1 MQSAVMDDHIIE
13 QYRQSSYGR
22 LNTYYVINTLIN
34 TTIKSARQASVVS
47 GWYLPRVDV
56 GSYWMRWMSIAM
68 RLIRWLIISYQLRP
82 SFGHHDETC
91 RGRTPNHLGGTSS
104 KIVWRTRG
112 VLSLHMF
119 SLLLC
124 SYTSASPHASPHI
137 VLFRFV
143 SMHLYHGTKAK
154 EYAFLAIN
162 DTYDTYQRCG
172 DNLFDS
178 SPAEWY
184 IHTNTHDRFCVGSRT
199 TNRRRRDFMLEK
211 WNTHKKWRR

>member
-119 SLLLC
+119 SLLYAHTHLHRRMHRRLLFC
-124 SYTSASPHASPHI
+124 S
-137 VLFRFV
+137 VLFLCISIMAQKQKNMHFWL
-143 SMHLYHGTKAK
+143 SMIHMIHISDVVT
-154 EYAFLAIN
+154 I
-162 DTYDTYQRCG
+162 
-172 DNLFDS
+172 S
-178 SPAEWY
+178 SIPRLQWY